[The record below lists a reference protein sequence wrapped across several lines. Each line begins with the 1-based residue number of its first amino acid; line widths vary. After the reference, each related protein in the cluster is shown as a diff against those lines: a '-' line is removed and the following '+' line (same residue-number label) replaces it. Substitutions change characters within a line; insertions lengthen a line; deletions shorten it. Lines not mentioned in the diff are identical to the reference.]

1 MKSKVQKKKEIEQVG
16 ALAKKAQSVV
26 FVDFTKTPVSEIS
39 ALKNTL
45 RGVGATYKVIK
56 KRLLARVLAEH
67 NIAADVLQFEGQ
79 VAAVFSDK
87 DISGVANPIHSF
99 SKEAE
104 KKGMQ
109 FQMLG
114 GFDGGSAMFYAREE
128 IKRIGQLP
136 SRDVLIAQLAGLLKA
151 PLNQLAYVLVKVG
164 ETKGQ

>member
-1 MKSKVQKKKEIEQVG
+1 MKSKIQKKKEMDRVG
-16 ALAKKAQSVV
+16 ALVQKAQSVV

-45 RGVGATYKVIK
+45 RPIGATYKVIK
-56 KRLLARVLAEH
+56 KRLLARILSEH
-67 NIAADVLQFEGQ
+67 HVAADVLQFESQ

-87 DISGVANPIHSF
+87 DISNVAGPIHMF

-109 FQMLG
+109 FSMLG
-114 GFDGGSAMFYAREE
+114 GYDSESSTFFAREE
-128 IKRIGQLP
+128 IRRIGQLP

-151 PLNQLAYVLVKVG
+151 PLNQLAYVLLKVG
-164 ETKGQ
+164 EGKK